1 MTLADVKVGDL
12 IIVEDEDFYPE
23 RLAVIT
29 GIKRDGKLKIRK
41 RWRDRNSFRWSP
53 IEIEISIS
61 EVIRLEERV

>member
-1 MTLADVKVGDL
+1 MTLADVKEGDL
-12 IIVEDEDFYPE
+12 IIVQDLYPE

-61 EVIRLEERV
+61 KVIRVEERV